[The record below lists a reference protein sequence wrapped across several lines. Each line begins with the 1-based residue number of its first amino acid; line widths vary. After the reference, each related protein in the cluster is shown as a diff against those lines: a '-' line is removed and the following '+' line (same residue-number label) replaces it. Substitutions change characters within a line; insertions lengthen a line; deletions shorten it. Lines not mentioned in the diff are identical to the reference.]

1 MLCRQ
6 RLRPST
12 APHDRQ
18 LRGTGGHRSGFAFSD
33 PGLAGFSPWRW
44 IIPPGDIRQ
53 RSRAQKRHAKA
64 LAWPV
69 REKVSGDDGRRSSAG
84 LGNLGIV
91 FLELGGVVDIPPGPS
106 TNSPLRRPVDRP
118 RPQPPDAHLLYAAEL
133 CVTGEAHRILL
144 PVGWHA
150 INVSGDRHRGVRL
163 RATQQP
169 LALANI
175 SPRRPA
181 RPPWRRADQQV
192 GASAAAPLAGAPP
205 GQRPGVRGMKPTR
218 WYRRPR
224 ARPAG
229 RERRPGRARG
239 IGQHDRPVAQPT
251 ARERSHCPRSDA
263 VATQRH
269 PSPPT
274 RTQSP
279 AHRQTLSARTYR
291 ATRP

>member
-1 MLCRQ
+1 MALDYSAKGHSTTFARTKASRQGPRLAGKGESERRRRPPQQCWARQPGNRVPGARRRRGYTTRPEHERPPPSTGGSAQTPAARRAPAVRGGAVRHRRSPPHPPAGRMARHQ
-6 RLRPST
+6 RLRRPPPWCSITRHPT
-12 APHDRQ
+12 AP
-18 LRGTGGHRSGFAFSD
+18 S
-33 PGLAGFSPWRW
+33 
-44 IIPPGDIRQ
+44 PGD
-53 RSRAQKRHAKA
+53 
-64 LAWPV
+64 
-69 REKVSGDDGRRSSAG
+69 
-84 LGNLGIV
+84 
-91 FLELGGVVDIPPGPS
+91 
-106 TNSPLRRPVDRP
+106 
-118 RPQPPDAHLLYAAEL
+118 
-133 CVTGEAHRILL
+133 
-144 PVGWHA
+144 
-150 INVSGDRHRGVRL
+150 
-163 RATQQP
+163 
-169 LALANI
+169 I